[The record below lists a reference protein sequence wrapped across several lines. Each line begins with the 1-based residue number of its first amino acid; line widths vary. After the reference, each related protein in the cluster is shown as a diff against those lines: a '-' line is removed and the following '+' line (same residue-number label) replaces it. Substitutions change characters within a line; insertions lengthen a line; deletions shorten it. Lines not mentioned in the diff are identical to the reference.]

1 MSMAMSRLLRWAG
14 VALGVVILLFVAAFI
29 ALKIPPI
36 SDAANDP
43 ALCGRCHVMDPTIQ
57 SFSISAH
64 RDLNCN
70 DCHTAHGF
78 LTGPISKMGLGAKH
92 VIFFTAGLQ
101 PQHLR
106 ASEIT
111 RGLAKENCLRCHD
124 TLMRQ
129 IENLSDRPCS
139 DCHRFTPHGVLP

>member
-1 MSMAMSRLLRWAG
+1 MTRSGLLKWAG
-14 VALGVVILLFVAAFI
+14 GALAAVFLLFVVAFV
-29 ALKIPPI
+29 ALKVPPI
-36 SDAANDP
+36 SGAANDP
-43 ALCGRCHVMDPTIQ
+43 GVCGRCHVMDPTIQ
-57 SFSISAH
+57 SFGVSAH

-78 LTGPISKMGLGAKH
+78 FTGPLTKMGLGAKH
-92 VIFFTAGLQ
+92 VIFFVAGIN

-111 RGLAKENCLRCHD
+111 RGLAKENCLRCHE

-129 IENLSDRPCS
+129 IADASDRPCS